1 MINNS
6 FDKAERLC
14 SKILITNLF
23 SKGNRVIT
31 QFPFRVLWQFINDT
45 QTNQPAQVLVSVSK
59 RNFPHAVDRNRIKRQ
74 IRELYRTQKHFLY
87 TVLKQANKNIVISI
101 TFQSKTHLKHEEL
114 NVAFRQML
122 QKIINQIEKAI

>member
-6 FDKAERLC
+6 FVKAERLC

-23 SKGNRVIT
+23 SKGSRVIT
-31 QFPFRVLWQFINDT
+31 QFPFRVLWQFVNET
-45 QTNQPAQVLVSVSK
+45 HTTHPAKVMVSVSK

-74 IRELYRTQKHFLY
+74 MRELYRTQKHLLY
-87 TVLKQANKNIVISI
+87 EVLKHANKNIVISI

-114 NVAFRQML
+114 KVPFEQVL
-122 QKIINQIEKAI
+122 QRMMTQIEKTI

>member
-6 FDKAERLC
+6 FVKAERLC

-31 QFPFRVLWQFINDT
+31 QFPFRVLWQFVNET
-45 QTNQPAQVLVSVSK
+45 QNTHPAKVMVSVSK

-74 IRELYRTQKHFLY
+74 MRELYRTKKHLLY
-87 TVLKQANKNIVISI
+87 EVLKHANKNIVISI

-114 NVAFRQML
+114 NVAFDQVL
-122 QKIINQIEKAI
+122 QKIMTQIEKAI

>member
-6 FDKAERLC
+6 FVKAERLC

-31 QFPFRVLWQFINDT
+31 QFPFRVLWQFVNESHT
-45 QTNQPAQVLVSVSK
+45 TQPAQVMVSVSK

-74 IRELYRTQKHFLY
+74 MRELYRTQKHLLY
-87 TVLKQANKNIVISI
+87 GVLKHANKNIVISI

-114 NVAFRQML
+114 NVAFEQVL
-122 QKIINQIEKAI
+122 QKIMTQIEKAI

>member
-6 FDKAERLC
+6 FVKAERLC
-14 SKILITNLF
+14 SIILITNLF

-31 QFPFRVLWQFINDT
+31 QFPFRVLWQFVNET
-45 QTNQPAQVLVSVSK
+45 QNTHPAKVMVSVSK

-74 IRELYRTQKHFLY
+74 MRELYRTKKHLLY
-87 TVLKQANKNIVISI
+87 EVLKHANKNIVISI

-114 NVAFRQML
+114 NVAFEQVL
-122 QKIINQIEKAI
+122 QKIMTQIEKAI